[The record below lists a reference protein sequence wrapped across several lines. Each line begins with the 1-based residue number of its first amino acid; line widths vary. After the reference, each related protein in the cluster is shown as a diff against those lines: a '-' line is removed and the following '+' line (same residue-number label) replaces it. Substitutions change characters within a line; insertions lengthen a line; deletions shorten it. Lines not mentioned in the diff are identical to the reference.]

1 VTNFFALLI
10 STLFLFSCAT
20 YQSRIAPARQLL
32 SQGDCGAALNIFKD
46 FAQKEDGDQLV
57 HLMEYGS
64 ALQICGDYAA
74 RNKVF
79 LKADKLSEQLDYH
92 SLSRVAGAT
101 LLNEEMIQY
110 KGDTFEKLFI
120 NISAALNYIQLNQL
134 DEAMVEVRRINEKFR
149 KFNSDEKKKF
159 ELNSFSQ
166 YLSGLIYEIDQKYD
180 DACISYKASY
190 KLDSTYRGVA
200 IDMLHA
206 CWLAKRSMDFEILA
220 KEIRPNADE
229 MKLIKNKNKNET
241 ILIFMQGWGPRKE
254 QRPENRNF
262 PHLVPVT
269 SVTQTLQVE
278 IDSVKYRSQPV
289 YSVEKAAIETLN
301 ADYNALVARRLG
313 SFVAKEVVADQIRQK
328 DRALGQIALLVMLA
342 SEKADLRQW
351 SLLPQSIQVIR
362 LGSHDPN
369 AKLKLTGLDR
379 NNNVSE
385 NFEDIKLGSG
395 GGTQARSL
403 FMVRS
408 LK

>member
-74 RNKVF
+74 SNKVF